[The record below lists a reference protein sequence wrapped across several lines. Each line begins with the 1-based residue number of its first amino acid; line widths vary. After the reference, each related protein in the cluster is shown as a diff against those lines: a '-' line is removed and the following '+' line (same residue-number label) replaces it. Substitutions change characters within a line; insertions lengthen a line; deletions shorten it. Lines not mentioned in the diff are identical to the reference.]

1 MDQEQGIPTEV
12 GSILKETIDSEELHK
27 QRQRLSII
35 SAYIGSPL
43 TEEQMD
49 FAADFTKNT
58 ISFSDP
64 GTGKTHT
71 LIAGLIMAQQH
82 HKVPGTSINCMSF
95 TNAAVAEMAGRYE
108 KLCKSVSVSPTVKFN
123 TFHSLTRAILTS
135 AYPGITVVDGYE
147 SYKSDITDL
156 TSYMKQ
162 LGYDVSMD
170 DTKYVRRVLRAIN
183 DMNSSMTF
191 HPTNLSKKYDFVSLD
206 LNLDDFQSL
215 RTSMFVRGLVT
226 KSINVGD
233 IPLYCLYALM
243 MKEDVIKMWKGKYR
257 IMVVDE
263 FQDLSLL
270 HLNILS
276 YIAQTLVVIG
286 DMKQQIYA
294 FNGACPQ
301 IVSEYFKMR
310 PDARVCNLTKS
321 FRCGKE
327 IAEFATRVILPNDRS
342 IQCFGG
348 HERGSRVSLIQ
359 RRDLDWKD
367 IVSKISA
374 DRKVNGYGGMRDVM
388 FLYRNNAS
396 AIPVIEELYKNKIP
410 FRCSKFAK
418 VMDVPLF
425 STISLLANA
434 AWQPNNVD
442 ICKEA
447 LKVFPE
453 FRGLPFN
460 QDPAP
465 VLAMKSSGK
474 DLLSINYKYRDPSS
488 IDILAAIAAARKAI
502 EENKNAGVVYMKFMP
517 VYDKYLHK
525 LEWWKL
531 DREKEFYFGL
541 VAPICNVKPYP
552 LMYAE
557 ELDKE
562 SENRK
567 ATAAGTGIRC
577 YTMHSAKGL
586 EADDVYILDCD
597 EGSFPNAKVMEKKRQ
612 ANCYYDVA
620 VDVRSE
626 RNLLYV
632 AITRAK
638 DSVTISYSGT
648 NPTLLISD
656 PDNEQYSQYDKFYQD
671 NTGDYNDA
679 EEFFRLFKMG
689 EYAND

>member
-1 MDQEQGIPTEV
+1 MEMEQNTSNDVGNPAMAVIDQEEKHQ
-12 GSILKETIDSEELHK
+12 

-43 TEEQMD
+43 TEEQME
-49 FAADFTKNT
+49 FASDFTKNT
-58 ISFSDP
+58 MSFSDP
-64 GTGKTHT
+64 GTGKTHS

-82 HKVPGTSINCMSF
+82 HKIPGTSINCMSF
-95 TNAAVAEMAGRYE
+95 TNAAVSEMAGRYE
-108 KLCKSVSVSPTVKFN
+108 KLCKAVSVSPTVKFN
-123 TFHSLTRAILTS
+123 TFHSLTRSILTS
-135 AYPGITVVDGYE
+135 AYPGIHVVDGYDAL
-147 SYKSDITDL
+147 KSDVNDL
-156 TSYMKQ
+156 TSYMQQ
-162 LGYDVSMD
+162 LGYDVSED

-191 HPTNLSKKYDFVSLD
+191 HPENLVKKFDFVSLD
-206 LNLDDFQSL
+206 MDIEDFQSL

-243 MKEDVIKMWKGKYR
+243 MKEDVIKMWKGKYQ

-276 YIAQTLVVIG
+276 YVAQTLVVIG

-327 IAEFATRVILPNDRS
+327 IAEFATQVILPNDRS
-342 IQCFGG
+342 IKCFGG
-348 HERGSRVSLIQ
+348 HERGSHVSLVQ

-367 IVSKISA
+367 IVSKMSA

-434 AWQPNNVD
+434 AWQPNNLEM
-442 ICKEA
+442 CKAA

-453 FRGLPFN
+453 FRGLPYG

-465 VLAMKSSGK
+465 IAAMRASGK
-474 DLLSINYKYRDPSS
+474 DLLSVNYKYREPSS
-488 IDILAAIAAARKAI
+488 IDILTAIAAAKKAI
-502 EENKNAGVVYMKFMP
+502 EENKNAGIVYMKFMP
-517 VYDKYLHK
+517 VYEKYLQK

-531 DREKEFYFGL
+531 DRDKEFYFGL
-541 VAPICNVKPYP
+541 VAPICNNKTYP

-557 ELDKE
+557 EIDKE
-562 SENRK
+562 SENTK
-567 ATAAGTGIRC
+567 ATNAGTGIRC

-597 EGSFPNAKVMEKKRQ
+597 EGMFPNNKVMEKKRQ
-612 ANCYYDVA
+612 ANCLYDVA

-638 DSVTISYSGT
+638 ESVTISYSGVK
-648 NPTLLISD
+648 PTLLIAE
-656 PDNEQYSQYDKFYQD
+656 PDNEQYTQYDKFYAD
-671 NTGDYNDA
+671 NVGDYNDA
-679 EEFFRLFKMG
+679 EEFFKLFKMG
-689 EYAND
+689 EYANG